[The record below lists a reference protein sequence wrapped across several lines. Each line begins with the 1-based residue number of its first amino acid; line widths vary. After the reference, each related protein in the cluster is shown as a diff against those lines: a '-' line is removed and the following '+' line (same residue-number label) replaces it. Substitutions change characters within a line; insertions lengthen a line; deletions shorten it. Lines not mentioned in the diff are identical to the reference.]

1 MTNKLYMLAAIDA
14 AWEYQGLTYP
24 NPAVGC
30 VVSKNNQILSIS
42 AHQKA
47 GTSHAEVLAL
57 VEALEYISGRVVE
70 FDKLNATLSHKFL
83 RSLPKDFFADCTMYV
98 TLEPCNHDGA
108 TPSCASLL
116 IDLGIKNIFIAKLDP
131 IDGHGGGAKRL
142 EESGCTVSIGLQ
154 EKEAQ
159 ELIEPFLIWQ
169 KRAFVLFKLAQTI
182 NGNINSGII
191 SSLES
196 RIHTHKLRSVCSL
209 MAIGGNT
216 VRMDNPKLDC
226 RLIDEK
232 APNIFIYTKDESSI
246 NKSSLMFN
254 VVNRNIVMGDNLD
267 FLHIPSFVLIEGGI
281 GMLEALKNKIDWV
294 LFYSAPVI
302 RGSGISA
309 TRQSSFKFLHCKK
322 TENDLIIWSRFDGK

>member
-1 MTNKLYMLAAIDA
+1 MQAAIDA

-57 VEALEYISGRVVE
+57 IEAYEYMSDKIVE
-70 FDKLNATLSHKFL
+70 FDKFNATLSHDFL
-83 RSLPKDFFADCTMYV
+83 HSLSKDFFADFCIYV

-108 TPSCASLL
+108 TPSCATLL
-116 IDLGIKNIFIAKLDP
+116 IDLGIKNIFIATLDP
-131 IDGHGGGAKRL
+131 IDGHGGGVKRL
-142 EESGCTVSIGLQ
+142 KESGCVVNIGLL
-154 EKEAQ
+154 EKEAL
-159 ELIEPFLIWQ
+159 ELLEPFLIWQ
-169 KRAFVLFKLAQTI
+169 NRAFVLFKLAQTI
-182 NGNINSGII
+182 NGNISDGII

-196 RIHTHKLRSVCSL
+196 RTHTHKLRSVCSF

-226 RLIDEK
+226 RLINKK
-232 APNIFIYTKDESSI
+232 APNIFVYTKDENSI
-246 NKSSLMFN
+246 SKSLAIFN
-254 VVNRNIVMGDNLD
+254 TVDRDIIVGNNLD
-267 FLHIPSFVLIEGGI
+267 FLNTPSFILVEGGI
-281 GMLEALKNKIDWV
+281 NMLEALKDKIDWV

-302 RGSGISA
+302 RASGMLA
-309 TRQSSFKFLHCKK
+309 TTERSFKFLHSKK
-322 TENDLIIWSRFDGK
+322 SENDLIIWSRLNGK

>member
-1 MTNKLYMLAAIDA
+1 MQAAIDA

-57 VEALEYISGRVVE
+57 VEAFEYISGSVVE
-70 FDKLNATLSHKFL
+70 FDKFNANLSHRFL
-83 RSLPKDFFADCTMYV
+83 RSLPKDFFAQCTLYV

-116 IDLGIKNIFIAKLDP
+116 IDLGIKNIFISKLDP
-131 IDGHGGGAKRL
+131 IDGHGGGAQRL
-142 EESGCTVSIGLQ
+142 EESGCIVNIGLLA
-154 EKEAQ
+154 KESE

-169 KRAFVLFKLAQTI
+169 NRAFVLFKLAQTI
-182 NGNINSGII
+182 NGNISGGII
-191 SSLES
+191 SSIES

-216 VRMDNPKLDC
+216 VRCDNPKLDC

-232 APNIFIYTKDESSI
+232 APNIFIYTRDESSI

-254 VVNRNIVMGDNLD
+254 VANRNIVIGDDLD
-267 FLHIPSFVLIEGGI
+267 FLHIPSFVLVEGGI
-281 GMLEALKNKIDWV
+281 SMLEALKDKIDWV
-294 LFYSAPVI
+294 LFYSAPVV
-302 RGSGISA
+302 RGSGILA
-309 TRQSSFKFLHCKK
+309 TKESSLKFLNCKK